1 MRGISIL
8 DCTLRDGGYIN
19 NWNFGKLAIEDIIN
33 LLNESNVDIIECGF
47 LRDEKYNADRS
58 VFSSVE
64 ELKPFISPKKDNIM
78 YVAMI
83 ALGDINPSKIS
94 KNDGSS
100 IDGIRLTFHKGDWE
114 EAKQAAIDLMQKG
127 YKIFIQPVGTTT
139 YNDAEFLELIDN
151 VNEIHPYAFYLVDTM
166 GTMYRKDLSRM
177 FFMAD
182 NNLITDIAIGFH
194 SHNNL
199 QLSFSNA
206 QEIMSFNTKR
216 KVIVDSSVSG
226 MGRGAGNLPT
236 ELIAQY
242 VNENLKLRYK
252 VMPLLTIIDK
262 HLDSIYAKTPWG
274 YSTPY
279 YLAAIYDCHPNYASY
294 LMQKEKLSVEDIG
307 KILNMVPI
315 DERRLYNSKLVEKIY
330 LAHQN
335 NLIDDTKAIDIIRNK
350 VSSKDILIFGPGK
363 TIIDHAEKVN
373 GFIKDKKPCTISVNF
388 IPDKYRIDIV
398 FISNSKRMSQIEDS
412 LLEGRNLLITSNV
425 HPVDSALSLNYSSLI
440 GEGRD
445 PDDAGMMLMQ
455 LLQKVNVR
463 TVYLAGFDG
472 YDSNSLND
480 VFADSYIGVKDYR
493 NRVIKNKDMEDQ
505 LTDMSSKM
513 NIVFITPTN
522 YSVKGARYE

>member
-1 MRGISIL
+1 MRNISIL

-19 NWNFGKLAIEDIIN
+19 NWNFGKPAIEDMID

-64 ELKPFISPKKDNIM
+64 DLKPFISPKKDNIM

-83 ALGDINPSKIS
+83 ALGDIDTSKIS
-94 KNDGSS
+94 EFDDSS

-114 EAKQAAIDLMQKG
+114 EERQAAIDLMQKG

-139 YNDAEFLELIDN
+139 YDDSEFLELIDN
-151 VNEIHPYAFYLVDTM
+151 INEIHPYAFYLVDTM

-182 NNLITDIAIGFH
+182 NNLNPDIVIGFH

-206 QEIMSFNTKR
+206 QELMSFNTKR
-216 KVIVDSSVSG
+216 KIIVDSSVSG

-236 ELIAQY
+236 ELITQY

-252 VMPLLTIIDK
+252 VMPLLSIIDR

-279 YLAAIYDCHPNYASY
+279 YLASIYNCHPNYASY
-294 LMQKEKLSVEDIG
+294 LMQKEKLSVEEIG
-307 KILNMVPI
+307 KILNAI
-315 DERRLYNSKLVEKIY
+315 SLDERPIYDSKLVEKIY
-330 LAHQN
+330 LDHQN
-335 NLIDDTKAIDIIRNK
+335 NLIDDAETIDIIRKK
-350 VSSKDILIFGPGK
+350 VSGKDILIFGPGK
-363 TIIDHAEKVN
+363 TITTHAEKVN
-373 GFIKDKKPCTISVNF
+373 VFIKDKKPCLISVNF
-388 IPDKYRIDIV
+388 IPEKYRTDIV
-398 FISNSKRMSQIEDS
+398 FVSNSKRMSQIDES
-412 LLEGRNLLITSNV
+412 SLEGRTLLITSNV
-425 HPVDSALSLNYSSLI
+425 PPSDKALSLNYSSLL

-455 LLQKVNVR
+455 LLRKVNAK
-463 TVYLAGFDG
+463 TIYLAGFDG
-472 YDSNSLND
+472 YDYNSLND
-480 VFADSYIGVKDYR
+480 IFNDSYIGVRDYQ
-493 NRVIKNKDMEDQ
+493 NRVVKNKDMEEQ
-505 LTDMSSKM
+505 LTDMSSKI

-522 YSVKGARYE
+522 YSVEGASYE